1 MKKSVNGLILVA
13 ALGYF
18 VDIYDLTLFGV
29 VRKPSLEELGFVG
42 DALVD
47 QGVNLLNWQML
58 GMLVGGLIFG
68 ILGDK
73 KGRLSVLFGS
83 IFLYSVANIA
93 NGFVND
99 ITTYSIVRF
108 IAGIGLAG
116 ELGAGITLVVES
128 MSKEKRGIGTM
139 VVVVVG
145 ALGAVLGAVVSEQ
158 FGWRHAYFVGGG
170 LGLLLLLLRIG
181 AFESG
186 MFDKLKKKD
195 DVKRGD
201 MMMIFKN
208 SKRLKTYINS
218 IVLGIPIWYAIGI
231 LIFYSPEIAKELGVK
246 GDVDAGYAVMLA
258 YIGLSVGDLISGV
271 MSQLLK
277 SRKKVVYSFIT
288 SSLILMLIYLLIPGM
303 SSTLFYTLCFL
314 IGAGTGYWAIF
325 VTMSSEQFGT
335 NLRSTVT
342 TTVPNFVRGS
352 VVPVTLLFKYLKGSV
367 GIIESALIV
376 GAICMAAAY
385 IATYFVKETFHEDL
399 DYIET
404 L

>member
-29 VRKPSLEELGFVG
+29 VRKPSLEELGFTG

-47 QGVNLLNWQML
+47 QGVNLLNWQMI
-58 GMLVGGLIFG
+58 GMLLGGLIFG

-99 ITTYSIVRF
+99 ITSYSIVRF
-108 IAGIGLAG
+108 IAGVGLAG

-139 VVVVVG
+139 VIVVVG
-145 ALGAVLGAVVSEQ
+145 ALGAVLGALVSEQ
-158 FGWRHAYFVGGG
+158 FGWRQAYFVGGG

-186 MFDKLKKKD
+186 MFDKLKKKE

-201 MMMIFKN
+201 IMMIFRN
-208 SKRLKTYINS
+208 GKRLKTYINS

-231 LIFYSPEIAKELGVK
+231 LIFYSPEIALELGVK

-258 YIGLSVGDLISGV
+258 YIGLSVGDLISGI
-271 MSQLLK
+271 MSQMLK
-277 SRKKVVYSFIT
+277 SRKKVVYTFIT
-288 SSLILMLIYLLIPGM
+288 SSFILMLMYLLIPGM
-303 SSTLFYTLCFL
+303 STTLFYMFCFL
-314 IGAGTGYWAIF
+314 IGVGTGYWAIF

-376 GAICMAAAY
+376 GIICMVAAY